1 MKPLIS
7 YKLKKVLIENQE
19 IILKNNS
26 DSDKLCRV
34 VINQELFKIVYLA
47 SFSEETLEYS
57 GKEIESIE
65 ISDISDGD

>member
-34 VINQELFKIVYLA
+34 VINRELFKIVYLA
-47 SFSEETLEYS
+47 PFSEETLEYS

-65 ISDISDGD
+65 VLDISDGD